1 MKGAVVLLAGGL
13 GGARLAPRLGRILGP
28 GRLSV
33 VANVGDD
40 FHWHG
45 LRICPDI
52 DTICYA
58 LAGVFDFERGWGRS
72 GDTWALAE
80 EERRRGVSHWARV
93 GDADVALAMRRTE
106 LLGSGMS
113 LGQVTTLLAERI
125 GVTDVEV
132 MPASDEPAPTVLE
145 LAREGSPS
153 GPRSAI
159 SSGGAPVRG
168 NEEGAPVRGNEEGAG
183 SLVGYAEWFVR
194 LDAAA
199 PLVRLLRP
207 QARASADAL
216 DRVRSARAVVLAPS
230 NPLASVG
237 AILALE
243 GMPEALAS
251 VERRIG
257 ILAFSGREPPTDE
270 ALARRLRAH
279 KALLGTTG
287 RGSRPGDHAVL
298 LAPLATDLVVD
309 ECDLEEVQEALRLVW
324 RTTGDCAEVAP
335 VRVHAG
341 SLLDDGAL
349 ASLVAD
355 LVTGRT
361 G

>member
-13 GGARLAPRLGRILGP
+13 GGARLAPRLGAILGP

-40 FHWHG
+40 FHWHE
-45 LRICPDI
+45 LLICPDI

-58 LAGVFDFERGWGRS
+58 LAGVFDFERGWGRLA
-72 GDTWALAE
+72 DTWTFAE
-80 EERRRGVSHWARV
+80 EERRRGISHWAKV
-93 GDADVALAMRRTE
+93 GDADVALAMQRTE

-132 MPASDEPAPTVLE
+132 MPASDEPAPTMLE
-145 LAREGSPS
+145 LAGKDSPSSPRPANASGGVASVRSNGDKEGSF
-153 GPRSAI
+153 
-159 SSGGAPVRG
+159 
-168 NEEGAPVRGNEEGAG
+168 
-183 SLVGYAEWFVR
+183 VGYAEWFVR

-207 QARASADAL
+207 QARASAKAL
-216 DRVRSARAVVLAPS
+216 DRVRSASAVVLAPS
-230 NPLASVG
+230 NPLASIG

-270 ALARRLRAH
+270 ALARRLRAQA
-279 KALLGTTG
+279 ALLGTIG
-287 RGSRPGDHAVL
+287 RGSRPSDHAVV
-298 LAPLATDLVVD
+298 LAPLVTDLVVD
-309 ECDLEEVQEALRLVW
+309 ECDLEEVAEVLRPPR
-324 RTTGDCAEVAP
+324 RTTGDCAELAP
-335 VRVHAG
+335 VRLHPG